1 MGNDVCC
8 MTRDK
13 KYKVKKKLY
22 ELEERLEI
30 KVLIKIFQIY
40 INRL

>member
-1 MGNDVCC
+1 

-22 ELEERLEI
+22 ELEERLESKLTLLRSI
-30 KVLIKIFQIY
+30 AFRIFV
-40 INRL
+40 